1 MDQTLPPA
9 QAAAIALANYY
20 QAALTMAAMG
30 FHEAATEAL
39 IDITARA
46 PGQAGPWRALAALF
60 RLAARDDEAKAATAK
75 ADRAA
80 AMRAEWPSP
89 IDRRTRVQFE
99 QAEGKLNDTLRDL
112 PPGEHM
118 THLRELL
125 MASPRAV
132 VAMRLLAQLEWN
144 DGDWRTSI
152 QLLERAVALAPGYN
166 GARAD
171 LARLFM
177 EQKSYWRALAQ
188 IGQLVSDAPDDAR
201 YQAMHVDALR
211 SAGRTGEALAT
222 VERLT
227 ALYPDRAGVWTVY
240 AQIMQFLGRRDD
252 AVRACRTC
260 LDTAPGH
267 GEAYWTLSELR
278 GDDLTDDDV
287 TAMRAL
293 AADARH
299 ESTHRIRIYY
309 ALASALERRR
319 DYEGS
324 FTAYAAGAA
333 LWRDVAGRNGLRYD
347 HAATRREVDAR
358 RQVFSA
364 TRMQGRLASP
374 ARVAEAA
381 TRFEA
386 TPIFV
391 VGMPR
396 AGSTLLEQILGS
408 HSLVEPTRELPVME
422 EIVRDLMVSR
432 AMVTPNAYPACVL
445 EMPEDELAALGRRYL
460 AEAGQYRSTSLPYF
474 IDKRPWNWLE
484 VGLIHLILPHAKI
497 LDMRRAPLAACFA
510 MFKQLLPND
519 AAFSYDL
526 RDTGRYYTQYASLMA
541 HWEAVFP
548 GLVRAVSYEALVE
561 DADAQITALLAFCGL
576 PFEPGCLRFWEI
588 DRMVATPSAAQVR
601 RPIFRDALT
610 QWRNF
615 APWLAQAEAGL
626 DEKVEP

>member
-1 MDQTLPPA
+1 VDQTLFP
-9 QAAAIALANYY
+9 AAAIALANQY
-20 QAALTMAAMG
+20 QSALTMAAMG

-39 IDITARA
+39 TDITARA
-46 PGQAGPWRALAALF
+46 PGQEGPWRALAALF
-60 RLAARDDEAKAATAK
+60 RLAARDAEAIAATTRG
-75 ADRAA
+75 DRVAGT
-80 AMRAEWPSP
+80 RAEWPTP
-89 IDRRTRVQFE
+89 IDRRTRAQFQ
-99 QAEGKLNDTLRDL
+99 QAETNINDTLRDL
-112 PPGEHM
+112 PPQAHM
-118 THLRELL
+118 THLRDIL
-125 MASPRAV
+125 MGSPRAV

-144 DGDWRTSI
+144 EGDWCTSI
-152 QLLERAVALAPGYN
+152 QLLERAVALAPGYD

-188 IGQLVSDAPDDAR
+188 IGQLVADAPDNAR

-211 SAGRTGEALAT
+211 SVGRIEEALAT
-222 VERLT
+222 IERLR
-227 ALYPDRAGVWTVY
+227 AKHPEKAGVWTVY
-240 AQIMQFLGRRDD
+240 AQIMQFLGRREE
-252 AVRACRTC
+252 AVQACRTC
-260 LDTAPGH
+260 LRIEPGH

-293 AADARH
+293 AADAKH
-299 ESTHRIRIYY
+299 EPTHRIRIQY
-309 ALASALERRR
+309 ALGSALERRR
-319 DYEGS
+319 DHEGS

-333 LWRDVAGRNGLRYD
+333 LWREVGGRNGLRYD
-347 HAATRREVDAR
+347 HAVTRREVRVR
-358 RQVFSA
+358 REMFSA
-364 TRMQGRLASP
+364 ARMQGRLASP
-374 ARVAEAA
+374 ARAAEAA
-381 TRFEA
+381 ATFGT

-408 HSLVEPTRELPVME
+408 HSLVEPTQELPVME

-432 AMVTPNAYPACVL
+432 AMVTSHAYPACVL
-445 EMPEDELAALGRRYL
+445 EMPADALAALGRRYL
-460 AEAGQYRSTSLPYF
+460 AEAAQYRSTSLPYF

-484 VGLIHLILPHAKI
+484 VGLIHLIVPHAKI

-526 RDTGRYYTQYASLMA
+526 RDTGRYYAQYASLMA
-541 HWEAVFP
+541 HWQAVFP

-561 DADAQITALLAFCGL
+561 NADAEISALLGFCGL
-576 PFEPGCLRFWEI
+576 PFEEGCLRFWET
-588 DRMVATPSAAQVR
+588 DRIVATPSAAQVR

-610 QWRNF
+610 QWRHF

-626 DEKVEP
+626 AEKVEA